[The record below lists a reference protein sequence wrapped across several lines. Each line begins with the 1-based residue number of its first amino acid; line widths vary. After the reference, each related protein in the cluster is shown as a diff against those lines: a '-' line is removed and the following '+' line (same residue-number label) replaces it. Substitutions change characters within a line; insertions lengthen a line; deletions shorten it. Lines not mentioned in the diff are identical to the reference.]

1 MSAARHPRQP
11 ALLATVFLLNGAEF
25 LQSGMIAFGAN
36 AIMGQINAS
45 ADQFVLATVLYAAVA
60 MTAIAAQHWLVERL
74 GWRAYI
80 QISSAMFVTGAIIC
94 SASDSL
100 ASFMVGR
107 ATMACGGAGFMT
119 AARLL
124 INLIPPSP
132 QRMKGIAAFGSAL
145 ALGNALAPWAAACVI
160 DADHVAWLFAVPSAM
175 AVLAAVLAAIC
186 LPQDLAADSERSASS
201 PWLAAAILSTS
212 LLALYGV
219 QRAAFDFYDDV
230 TPLLACV
237 AVAVAGIVMVVRH
250 QSRQARPMLAFGR
263 LAQKRYLAG
272 LALFAFCYVILGA
285 NNATLPLLLQRSLN
299 APWQAVG
306 AVQTI
311 GLLSSVLAF
320 AATIAVLK
328 RWPSPRKFYVVGFA
342 FLFLFAWQ
350 LSRLTAEADLWRDV
364 LPAIAAFG
372 VFLILVLATT
382 AIHTFTGLQHD
393 AVGFNHG
400 QMLKNMM
407 SQFGL
412 ALGVAGS
419 TVAMQWRISDHYTIL
434 RERFSGGDAVFT
446 ALRDQLGGAV
456 GMPQAI
462 AQLAQMLGQ
471 QANLLAG
478 LEYFS
483 VLMVVAALAAL
494 LMLTQRVF
502 R

>member
-1 MSAARHPRQP
+1 MSAARYPRQP

-60 MTAIAAQHWLVERL
+60 ITAIAAQHWLVERL
-74 GWRAYI
+74 GWRAYV
-80 QISSAMFVTGAIIC
+80 QISAALFVAGAVIC
-94 SASDSL
+94 AASDSV
-100 ASFMVGR
+100 ASFMLGR

-124 INLIPPSP
+124 INLMPPSP
-132 QRMKGIAAFGSAL
+132 QRMKGIAAFGGAL
-145 ALGNALAPWAAACVI
+145 ALGNALAPWVAASAI
-160 DADHVAWLFAVPSAM
+160 DADHWALLFALPAAM
-175 AVLAAVLAAIC
+175 AVLAAILAGVC
-186 LPQDLAADSERSASS
+186 LPSELAPDSGRSASS
-201 PWLAAAILSTS
+201 PWLAAAILCTS

-219 QRAAFDFYDDV
+219 QRATFDFYDDAL
-230 TPLLACV
+230 PLIACV
-237 AVAVAGIVMVVRH
+237 AAGAAGIALLVRH
-250 QSRQARPMLAFGR
+250 QARHERPMLAFGR
-263 LAQKRYLAG
+263 LLQARYLAG

-285 NNATLPLLLQRSLN
+285 NNVTLPLLLQRSLN

-320 AATIAVLK
+320 AATVAVLR

-350 LSRLTAEADLWRDV
+350 LSRLTADADLWRDV

-382 AIHTFTGLQHD
+382 AIHTFTDLQHD

-419 TVAMQWRISDHYTIL
+419 TLAMQWRISEHYSVL
-434 RERFSGGDAVFT
+434 RERFTGGDAAFT

-478 LEYFS
+478 IEYFS
-483 VLMVVAALAAL
+483 LLMLVAALAAVT
-494 LMLTQRVF
+494 MMTQRIF
-502 R
+502 K